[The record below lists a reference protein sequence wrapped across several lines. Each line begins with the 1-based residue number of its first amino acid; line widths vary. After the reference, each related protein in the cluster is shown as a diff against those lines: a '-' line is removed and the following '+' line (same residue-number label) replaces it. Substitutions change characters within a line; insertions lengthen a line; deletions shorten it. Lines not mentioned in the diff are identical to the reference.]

1 MGDPARLTVTRDHP
15 RDTGQRHVL
24 VYVDDRKVGALLPG
38 QSLTREVPAGRHRLK
53 AHNTLFGKTLEVSVE
68 EGGHARFRTANV
80 PGPLSWLVFV
90 LGAGPVYVVLEPED
104 DPAMVK

>member
-1 MGDPARLTVTRDHP
+1 METSARLTVTRAHP

-38 QSLTREVPAGRHRLK
+38 QSLTREVAAGRHRVK

-68 EGGHARFRTANV
+68 AGGHARFRTANV
-80 PGPLSWLVFV
+80 PGPLSWLIFV

-104 DPAMVK
+104 DGPVVK